1 MNSWACTRRRFAR
14 KFQGEYTSTTF
25 AAGLSEKL
33 ASKIEDELNAKHNA
47 ELVRAN
53 QRLSADK
60 ETLQAQ
66 LTNLQAQMDVLRKM
80 QGLET
85 STASVSEPEP
95 AEASGSLKTES
106 EAEPAAD
113 VSGSLKTESE
123 SEPAAVSGSKVKAP
137 KDETELGVELSSGS
151 WGANCG
157 AWCKEEGKAAGPVLA
172 QTVDKLAAKTN

>member
-1 MNSWACTRRRFAR
+1 MNSCVSSCRRFAR
-14 KFQGEYTSTTF
+14 KFQGEHTSTAF

-85 STASVSEPEP
+85 STASVSEPEA

-106 EAEPAAD
+106 EAEPAA
-113 VSGSLKTESE
+113 VSC
-123 SEPAAVSGSKVKAP
+123 PKVKAL
-137 KDETELGVELSSGS
+137 KDETPELGVELSSGS

-172 QTVDKLAAKTN
+172 QTVDKLAAKTK

>member
-1 MNSWACTRRRFAR
+1 MNPCVSMCRRFAR
-14 KFQGEYTSTTF
+14 KFQGEYTSTAF

-80 QGLET
+80 HGLEAPT
-85 STASVSEPEP
+85 SAPSVSEPEP
-95 AEASGSLKTES
+95 AAASGSLKTE
-106 EAEPAAD
+106 
-113 VSGSLKTESE
+113 LE
-123 SEPAAVSGSKVKAP
+123 SEPAVASGSKVKAP
-137 KDETELGVELSSGS
+137 KDETPELGAELSSGS

-172 QTVDKLAAKTN
+172 QTGDKLAAKTK

>member
-1 MNSWACTRRRFAR
+1 MNSWACMRRRFAR
-14 KFQGEYTSTTF
+14 KFQGEHTSTAF

-95 AEASGSLKTES
+95 AVA
-106 EAEPAAD
+106 
-113 VSGSLKTESE
+113 SGSLKTESE

-137 KDETELGVELSSGS
+137 KDETPELGVELSSGS

-172 QTVDKLAAKTN
+172 QTVDKLAAKTK

>member
-1 MNSWACTRRRFAR
+1 MNSWACMRRRFAR
-14 KFQGEYTSTTF
+14 KFQGEYTSAAF

-85 STASVSEPEP
+85 TASVSEPEP
-95 AEASGSLKTES
+95 AVASGSLKTES
-106 EAEPAAD
+106 EAEPAA
-113 VSGSLKTESE
+113 
-123 SEPAAVSGSKVKAP
+123 ASGSKVKAP
-137 KDETELGVELSSGS
+137 KDETPELGVELSSGS

-172 QTVDKLAAKTN
+172 QTVDKLAAKTK